1 MVFHGHAGFIVVKK
15 LQGLKAK
22 IKAWNKDTWKV
33 RHIKIFIEKGD
44 RGVGQVRK
52 REILKSSR
60 VRFKVRALKQV
71 MGDKSMQRNILE
83 TEVEN
88 VVAQRGG
95 QEHEILSHVAN
106 ARRRRNFISKIK
118 SRGRLIKSRQRS
130 KRKWQSFLK
139 IFIQVLV

>member
-1 MVFHGHAGFIVVKK
+1 M
-15 LQGLKAK
+15 
-22 IKAWNKDTWKV
+22 
-33 RHIKIFIEKGD
+33 
-44 RGVGQVRK
+44 GQVRK

-60 VRFKVRALKQV
+60 VRFEVRALKQA

-106 ARRRRNFISKIK
+106 ARRRHNFISKIN
-118 SRGRLIKSRQRS
+118 SRGRLIKESAEVKEEVAKFCEDLYSSAFVNRPSLDGIVFTSINSYR
-130 KRKWQSFLK
+130 
-139 IFIQVLV
+139 